1 MGTLCHWND
10 ARRAGLSASTLSTG
24 CSQMLQGT
32 RCCEAVGTVTV
43 SAQPSAF
50 TRIDEAP
57 GEPGDAD
64 GPPEPGPSTLE
75 PHGLP
80 FQEGVGE
87 TDFGVTVHK

>member
-1 MGTLCHWND
+1 MQEFQQAHSRL
-10 ARRAGLSASTLSTG
+10 G

-32 RCCEAVGTVTV
+32 RCCKAVGTVTV

-50 TRIDEAP
+50 TCIDEAT
-57 GEPGDAD
+57 GETGDAD
-64 GPPEPGPSTLE
+64 GPPKPGPSILK